1 VRLHNIDLLIAEDT
15 PSDAELI
22 RESLGAAIAERAHVA
37 SDGVE
42 ALDFLFCRGEYADR
56 AFDQPPRLIMLDLKL
71 PKIDGLSVLA
81 EIKRDRRTRAIPVVM
96 LTSSLIDHDVERV
109 YELGV
114 NSFVQKPMEF
124 DRFRTTVRAIGQ
136 YWLTVNEKPPVGAFR
151 MDAR

>member
-1 VRLHNIDLLIAEDT
+1 MRLHNIDLLIAEDT

-22 RESLGAAIAERAHVA
+22 RESLGAALAERAHVA

-42 ALDFLFCRGEYADR
+42 ALDFLFCRGDYSDR

-71 PKIDGLSVLA
+71 PKIDGLSVLG

-96 LTSSLIDHDVERV
+96 LTSSLIDDDVRRA

-151 MDAR
+151 MDIS

>member
-1 VRLHNIDLLIAEDT
+1 MRLHNVDLLIAEDT

-37 SDGVE
+37 CDGVE
-42 ALDFLFCRGEYADR
+42 ALDFLFCRGEYSDR
-56 AFDQPPRLIMLDLKL
+56 VFDQPPRLVMLDLKL
-71 PKIDGLSVLA
+71 PKIDGLDVLR
-81 EIKRDRRTRAIPVVM
+81 EIKRDPRTRAIPVVM
-96 LTSSLIDHDVERV
+96 LTSSLIDYDVKRA

-136 YWLTVNEKPPVGAFR
+136 YWLAVNEKPPVGAFR
-151 MDAR
+151 LDAV